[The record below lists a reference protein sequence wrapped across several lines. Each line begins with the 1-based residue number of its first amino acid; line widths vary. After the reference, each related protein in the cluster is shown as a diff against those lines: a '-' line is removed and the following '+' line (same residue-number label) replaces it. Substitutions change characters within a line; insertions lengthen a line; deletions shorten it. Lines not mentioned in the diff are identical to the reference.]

1 MCRRFESVPRD
12 QNLSPLNM
20 EQTIEQRVA
29 QAALQLPTQ
38 VVVGDRTFNVAP
50 PTIKT
55 LILASAAISTLPQCE
70 LNSKHVIEES
80 LFIAKDCAPLGDV
93 AAILILGAKGLKEP
107 YTYKQKRRR
116 RGFLGLLGFKDTV
129 TVHDEIDKQAEL
141 AKFLLENL
149 SPQQLRDLLKK
160 LISQLQL
167 GDFFGLTTFLIDLNL
182 LRPTKV
188 EETTAFGQ

>member
-1 MCRRFESVPRD
+1 
-12 QNLSPLNM
+12 M
-20 EQTIEQRVA
+20 EQTMEQRVA
-29 QAALQLPTQ
+29 QTALQLPTQ
-38 VVVGDRTFNVAP
+38 VAVGDRIFNVAP

-55 LILASAAISTLPQCE
+55 LILASAAISSLPQRE
-70 LNSKHVIEES
+70 LDSKHVIEES
-80 LFIAKDCAPLGDV
+80 LFIAKDCTPLGDV

-116 RGFLGLLGFKDTV
+116 RGFLGLLGFKETT

-141 AKFLLENL
+141 AKYLLENL